1 MAEGQLGS
9 LVISLLADIAR
20 FKEDMGKASQAAQT
34 ASNNMAASFDRAG
47 SSIKSSMSDMAKA
60 AAAAFGAFQAA
71 GVIRDST
78 MLAARVET
86 LGTVMKVIGNNAGY
100 SGAQMTAFE
109 NQVKAMGITT
119 QEARNNLTRMASSQ
133 MDLTKASDLA
143 RIAQDAGRIG
153 NINSSEAFAR
163 LIQGVRSGEVEV
175 LRNIG
180 INVMFEEGYKKTA
193 AALGT
198 TSEKLS
204 VAEKMTS
211 RMNQV
216 IEFGKNINGAYEAS
230 LTTVGGQMSSLAR
243 QTEEIKLAFGE
254 AFKPALLVAMTEV
267 NRSLKEMN
275 TGMAANKD
283 GIKSFGDDLATLTAG
298 ALSFVKKD
306 LLNVSALILD
316 IKASGY
322 RLGSWAAIPGMVA
335 GSDTY
340 DGMVKTANGYTAAA
354 KAQRDYVEAM
364 KAVAAS
370 GGQDPSD
377 QKNLTMARAAAEQK
391 RIAAGNAAR
400 AAAESG
406 RKAKEGK
413 PDSFTTD
420 NGGAA
425 IWGGNIGWKREADM
439 IKVESDWI
447 KNFLQEEKDALGS
460 FTEDSPGFMGWKRE
474 ADDLKKEAVWI
485 AEFIKDEE
493 AAAAKSKTDNK
504 QFNSIMSHDDP
515 IARLNGTRQAQID
528 MIAEWDDAEI
538 GMAGKKAAALAKID
552 KDYLDSKA
560 QLTLNSNMEIGSIMS
575 NQIGQM
581 AGMMDQANRDQF
593 NAYKAMMV
601 AQATIAT
608 AMAVVGIMAAESR
621 LGMLAIPLAFTA
633 GAIGAAQIGMILGQK
648 YGGAR
653 ATGGGVYAGKDYL
666 VGERGPEIL
675 RMGADSGYV
684 VPNNAIGGKSV
695 TINQT
700 FSITGVA
707 ADIMQNTKAIAKQA
721 ADAAK
726 NEILNSMNRGGE
738 FALASGRLR

>member
-1 MAEGQLGS
+1 MADQK
-9 LVISLLADIAR
+9 VNINI
-20 FKEDMGKASQAAQT
+20 T
-34 ASNNMAASFDRAG
+34 A
-47 SSIKSSMSDMAKA
+47 SDMASGSLENIRRNMKQIGDDSNIVAARMKA
-60 AAAAFGAFQAA
+60 MGGAIVAAFGSVQLA
-71 GVIRDST
+71 GLIKEST

-193 AALGT
+193 ATLGT

-275 TGMAANKD
+275 AGMSANKD
-283 GIKSFGDDLATLTAG
+283 GIKTFGEDLAGMTAG
-298 ALSFVKKD
+298 SLAYVKKD
-306 LLNVSALILD
+306 LLNISALILD

-335 GSDTY
+335 GSETY
-340 DGMVKTANGYTAAA
+340 DGLVKTANGYTAAA

-370 GGQDPSD
+370 GTDDPSD
-377 QKNLTMARAAAEQK
+377 QKNLAMARAAQEQR
-391 RIAAGNAAR
+391 RIASAAAAR
-400 AAAESG
+400 AAAGGGS
-406 RKAKEGK
+406 
-413 PDSFTTD
+413 
-420 NGGAA
+420 GGAA
-425 IWGGNIGWKREADM
+425 GADKYNAFTNDHYKLLIKGADEYNKKIEEQEKSFYDLGQEIERTAQASASVFNINSMTTGGDLSTGNRYKVQPLSSIRLNSMTQYSGSQSAPDLSLLEKENKEKLKLEQDFQKSMMDVKLDAASSAAGLLRSVAGENKAIQIAAMVAEKAIAIARIMINTEVAASAAIASAAMLGPAGAAIGITNAAAIRAMSYVSIGMVAASGAIEGMNIAGQR
-439 IKVESDWI
+439 
-447 KNFLQEEKDALGS
+447 ALGGPVS
-460 FTEDSPGFMGWKRE
+460 
-474 ADDLKKEAVWI
+474 
-485 AEFIKDEE
+485 
-493 AAAAKSKTDNK
+493 
-504 QFNSIMSHDDP
+504 
-515 IARLNGTRQAQID
+515 
-528 MIAEWDDAEI
+528 
-538 GMAGKKAAALAKID
+538 
-552 KDYLDSKA
+552 
-560 QLTLNSNMEIGSIMS
+560 
-575 NQIGQM
+575 
-581 AGMMDQANRDQF
+581 
-593 NAYKAMMV
+593 
-601 AQATIAT
+601 
-608 AMAVVGIMAAESR
+608 
-621 LGMLAIPLAFTA
+621 
-633 GAIGAAQIGMILGQK
+633 
-648 YGGAR
+648 GGAS
-653 ATGGGVYAGKDYL
+653 YL
-666 VGERGPEIL
+666 VGERGPEIFTP
-675 RMGADSGYV
+675 GASGNIT
-684 VPNNAIGGKSV
+684 PNNALGGKSV
-695 TINQT
+695 VINQA
-700 FSITGVA
+700 FSITGVS

-738 FALASGRLR
+738 FALASGRMR